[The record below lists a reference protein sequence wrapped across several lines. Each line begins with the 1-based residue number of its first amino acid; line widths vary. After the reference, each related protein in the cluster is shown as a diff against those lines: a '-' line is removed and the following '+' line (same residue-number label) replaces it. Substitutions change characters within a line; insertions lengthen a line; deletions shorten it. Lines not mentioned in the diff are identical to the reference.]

1 MLKEGIYEQVIN
13 TEIADEL
20 NICEREGYIYSAGEI
35 VSPESSKIFADYIS
49 DIIKQQLHIVLDKKD
64 NITGQVELVNR
75 LIETIKSQTE
85 ESELDGKILDVN
97 PQQLLSLLN
106 KQNTIFSIN
115 KDAEIVRPETSIAQS
130 SLFTGAV
137 HEPQMFSELKRE
149 IASSDRIDMLVS
161 FIKWS
166 GLRLIIDDL
175 LEFTRKG
182 GKLRI
187 ITTSYMGA
195 TDYKA
200 IERLSELE
208 NTTIKVSYDT
218 KITRLHAKSYV
229 FYRNTEYTTAY
240 VGSSNMSNAALSS
253 GLEWN
258 LKIAQRDQPE
268 TIQKINATFQSY
280 WNSSEFELYD
290 EGKKERLK
298 IALNQEKYIS
308 VSSEGILNF
317 DIRPYT
323 YQQEVLD
330 KLEAERQVQG
340 YYRNLVVAA
349 TGTGKTVI
357 SAFDYKRFKAQ
368 SKPKVPRLLFI
379 AHREEILKQSLY
391 TFRHVLRDN
400 NFGEL
405 FVGNH
410 TPDSFDNLF
419 VSIQTYNSQGLYDK
433 ISDDYYDYIVIDEF
447 HHAASSSY
455 QKLLSH
461 HKPTILL
468 GLTATPERMDGK
480 SILSYFDNRIA
491 AEIRLPEA
499 IDRKLLSPFQYFGV
513 SDDID
518 LSHLKWSRGGYDKS
532 ELSNLF
538 TFSERIAHNRALH
551 IIESVLKYT
560 TDIDEVKGLG
570 FCVSIEHA
578 KYMAD
583 VFNEHGISSIAL
595 VGSSGS
601 DLRNSAKKRLIDG
614 EVKFIFVVD
623 IYNEGVDIPEINTVL
638 FLRPSESLTI
648 FLQQLGRGLRLCE
661 GKECLTVLDFIGQAN
676 SKYRFENKFS
686 ALLTDSSKSI
696 QKEIKK
702 GFTHLPK
709 GCYIHLEK
717 KSKEY
722 ILSNIKAS
730 FSGKSGLVSRIAS
743 FEEDS
748 GLSLSLSNF
757 LDYYNLDV
765 RTIYA
770 KDSFSRLSVLAGVK
784 ETFCDVDESILFK
797 ALQRICL
804 INSRRF
810 IAFILR
816 ALSGEKW
823 VYSPAENRMLQ
834 MLQYTVWLKG
844 VNDCPYDD
852 TIQSILVNPTMCNE
866 MIELLEYQHRKID
879 FVDESVE
886 VGFDCPL
893 DLHCTYSRDQIL
905 VAMDFMK
912 PATVR
917 EGVKYIQDK
926 SIDLLFVTLNKSE
939 KDYSPTTMYNDYSI
953 NEELF
958 HWQSQSGT
966 SVTSPTGLRYI
977 NQRREG
983 NRILL
988 FVRDSKKDT
997 ILGTT
1002 DSYTFLGAVE
1012 YVEHSNSKPINIT
1025 WKLNRH
1031 IPAKFYKKS
1040 NKLMVV

>member
-13 TEIADEL
+13 TEISDKL
-20 NICEREGYIYSAGEI
+20 NVCEQDGYAYSTSDI
-35 VSPESSKIFADYIS
+35 VSPESSKILADYIS
-49 DIIKQQLHIVLDKKD
+49 DIIKQQLHVVLDKKD
-64 NITGQVELVNR
+64 NITGQVELVNS
-75 LIETIKSQTE
+75 LIETIKSQTD
-85 ESELDGKILDVN
+85 ESELEGKILDVN
-97 PQQLLSLLN
+97 PQQLFSLLN

-115 KDAEIVRPETSIAQS
+115 KNAEIVRPETSIAQS

-137 HEPQMFSELKRE
+137 HEPQMFSELKKE

-166 GLRLIIDDL
+166 GLRLIINEL
-175 LEFTRKG
+175 CEFTRKG
-182 GKLRI
+182 GALRI

-240 VGSSNMSNAALSS
+240 VGSSNMSDAALTS

-258 LKIAQRDQPE
+258 MKIAQKDQPE
-268 TIQKINATFQSY
+268 TIHKINATFESY
-280 WNSSEFELYD
+280 WNSREFELYD
-290 EGKKERLK
+290 EEKKDRLR
-298 IALNQEKYIS
+298 IALRQEKYVGIS
-308 VSSEGILNF
+308 DSGILNF

-330 KLEAERQVQG
+330 KLEAERTIRG
-340 YYRNLVVAA
+340 NYKNLIVAA

-357 SAFDYKRFKAQ
+357 SAFDFKRFKTK
-368 SKPKVPRLLFI
+368 SKPKTPKLLFV
-379 AHREEILKQSLY
+379 AHREEILKQSIY

-405 FVGNH
+405 FVGDYS
-410 TPDSFDNLF
+410 PDSFDNLF
-419 VSIQTYNSQGLYDK
+419 VSIQTYNSQSLYDK
-433 ISDDYYDYIVIDEF
+433 ISDDYYDYIVVDEF
-447 HHAASSSY
+447 HHAAAASY

-468 GLTATPERMDGK
+468 GLTATPERMDDK
-480 SILSYFDNRIA
+480 SILSYFNDRIT

-513 SDDID
+513 SDNVD
-518 LSHLKWSRGGYDKS
+518 LSSLKWSRGGYDKS

-538 TFSERIAHNRALH
+538 TINERIANNRALH

-560 TDIDEVKGLG
+560 TDIDDVKGLG
-570 FCVSIEHA
+570 FCVSIDHA
-578 KYMAD
+578 NYMSK
-583 VFNEHGISSIAL
+583 VFNENGISSIAL
-595 VGSSGS
+595 TGNSGG
-601 DLRNSAKKRLIDG
+601 DLRNTAKQQLVNG
-614 EVKFIFVVD
+614 EIKFIFIVD
-623 IYNEGVDIPEINTVL
+623 IYNEGVDIPEINTIL
-638 FLRPSESLTI
+638 FLRPTESLTI
-648 FLQQLGRGLRLCE
+648 FLQQLGRGLRLCD

-676 SKYRFENKFS
+676 HKYRFENKFS

-696 QKEIKK
+696 QKEIKND
-702 GFTHLPK
+702 FMSLPK
-709 GCYIHLEK
+709 GCYIQLEK

-730 FSGKSGLVSRIAS
+730 FSGKAGLVSRIAT

-748 GLSLSLSNF
+748 GLSLSLNNF

-770 KDSFSRLSVLAGVK
+770 RDSFSRLSVLAGVK
-784 ETFCDVDESILFK
+784 EPFNDTDESTLFK
-797 ALQRICL
+797 TLQRICL
-804 INSRRF
+804 INSRHF
-810 IAFILR
+810 IAFILKV
-816 ALSGEKW
+816 LCGKKW
-823 VYSPAENRMLQ
+823 LYSPAENRMLQ

-844 VNDCPYDD
+844 VNECPYDD
-852 TIQSILVNPTMCNE
+852 TIQSILSNPTMCSD
-866 MIELLEYQHRKID
+866 MIELLEYQSSKID
-879 FVDESVE
+879 FVDESVN

-912 PATVR
+912 PAAVR
-917 EGVKYIQDK
+917 EGAKHLQDK
-926 SIDLLFVTLNKSE
+926 GIDLLFVTLNKSE
-939 KDYSPTTMYNDYSI
+939 KDYSPTTMYDDYSI

-958 HWQSQSGT
+958 HWQSQSAT
-966 SVTSPTGLRYI
+966 KVTSPTGLRYI
-977 NQRREG
+977 NQRRVG

-988 FVRDSKKDT
+988 FVRDSKKDV

-1002 DSYTFLGAVE
+1002 DSYTYLGPVE
-1012 YVEHSNSKPINIT
+1012 YVNHNSSQPINIT
-1025 WKLNRH
+1025 WRLSRP